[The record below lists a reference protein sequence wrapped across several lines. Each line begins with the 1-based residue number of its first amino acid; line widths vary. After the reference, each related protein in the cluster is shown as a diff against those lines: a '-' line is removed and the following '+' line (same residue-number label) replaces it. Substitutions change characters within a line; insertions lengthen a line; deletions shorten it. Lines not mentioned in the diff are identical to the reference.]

1 MAFTLVDIAAGLE
14 DKLLQGILLQFAQQ
28 SQIFQR
34 LPFLTTDSFNVRTW
48 QLESV
53 TEAVFRSIGESY
65 SETKDEFS
73 ELNEGVYLM
82 GGQIDIDRA
91 LRLPGQTELDAWVEN
106 MSVQAERFRYGFTDT
121 FVNGDRT
128 SDPEKFNGIKKRVDD
143 LNVSGFTDVLIPASS
158 ANTGLELNTSAN
170 RQTFIDLWED
180 AEFEIQDGSPDLVI
194 TSKKGWK
201 TLGRVGRREGLLDQT
216 MDVFDKQIRTY
227 NGIPVMW
234 AGTKGDQTTEII
246 TSTEDPGDGGNDA
259 TSFYFVK
266 FGERNLTGLQMN
278 APEKIYDQV
287 ISDGVT
293 HRTVF
298 EWPVGLASFHKRSIV
313 RLSKV
318 VPTFS

>member
-14 DKLLQGILLQFAQQ
+14 DKLLQGLLLQFAQQ
-28 SQIFQR
+28 SMVFQK

-48 QLESV
+48 QLEQV
-53 TEAVFRSIGESY
+53 TDAVFRSIGESY
-65 SETKDEFS
+65 AETKDDFS
-73 ELNEGVYLM
+73 ELNEGIYLM
-82 GGQIDIDRA
+82 GGQVDIDRA

-106 MSVQAERFRYGFTDT
+106 MSVQAERFRYGFMDT
-121 FVNGDRT
+121 FINGNRT

-143 LNVSGFTDVLIPASS
+143 LNVSGFTDVLIDAASATS
-158 ANTGLELNTSAN
+158 GLELNSSAN
-170 RQTFIDLWED
+170 RHAFLDLLED
-180 AEFEIQDGSPDLVI
+180 AEFEITDGEPDLVI
-194 TSKKGWK
+194 TSKAGWK
-201 TLGRVGRREGLLDQT
+201 LLGRVGRREQLLDIT
-216 MDVFDKQIRTY
+216 KDSFDREIRTF
-227 NGIPVMW
+227 NGTPFMW

-246 TSTEDPGDGGNDA
+246 TSSEDPGDGGDDA

-266 FGERNLTGLQMN
+266 FGERQLTGLQMN

-298 EWPVGLASFHKRSIV
+298 EWPVGLASFHKRSVV
-313 RLSKV
+313 RVKDV

>member
-1 MAFTLVDIAAGLE
+1 MAMTLVDIAQGLE
-14 DKLLQGILLQFAQQ
+14 DKLLTGVLLQFAQQ
-28 SQIFQR
+28 SLIFQR

-53 TEAVFRSIGESY
+53 SEAVFRSIGESY
-65 SETKDEFS
+65 SEVKDTFNQ
-73 ELNEGVYLM
+73 LNEGVYLM

-91 LRLPGQTELDAWVEN
+91 LRLPGQTELDAWAEN
-106 MSVQAERFRYGFTDT
+106 MSLQAERFRYGFTDT
-121 FVNGDRT
+121 FINGDRT
-128 SDPEKFNGIKKRVDD
+128 ADPEKFNGLKKRVDD
-143 LNVSGFTDVLIPASS
+143 LSVAGFTDVLVDAASAS
-158 ANTGLELNTSAN
+158 TGLELNTSAN
-170 RQTFIDLWED
+170 RQTFIDLFED
-180 AEFEIQDGSPDLVI
+180 AEFEVKDGSPDLVI

-201 TLGRVGRREGLLDQT
+201 TLGRIGRREGLLDVT
-216 MDVFDKQIRTY
+216 KDVFDKEIRMF

-266 FGERNLTGLQMN
+266 FGERDLTGLQMN
-278 APEKIYDQV
+278 APEKIYDAV

-313 RLSKV
+313 RLKDV
-318 VPTFS
+318 VANF